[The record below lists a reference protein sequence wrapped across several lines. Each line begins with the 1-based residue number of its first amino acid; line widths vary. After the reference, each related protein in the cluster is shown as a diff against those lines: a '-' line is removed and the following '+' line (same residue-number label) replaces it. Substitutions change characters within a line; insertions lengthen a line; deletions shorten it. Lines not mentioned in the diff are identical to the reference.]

1 MDIVKCL
8 FTLTLFSLYAITSNA
23 HHSRAEFSGETIE
36 LTGELIDINWRNP
49 HPTFKLQESSNLNEI
64 WEIQSYGFI
73 GSLTNQGINAETFQL
88 GQKVTF
94 VGLVSGRRNN
104 LLLGSNVLLP
114 GGLEVVLKYDDFP
127 YWNGRSVG
135 GSGSYVIDKAILA
148 KAASENKG
156 FFRVWSPEST
166 EIAVAPLL
174 ETFQSASYNKA
185 ALATMEYW
193 DITDNPVTRCE
204 PSWMPYA
211 MIQPVVRE
219 FIDNGDSLT
228 INIGYFSSSSPR
240 TIYTRNVPENLPQFP
255 SKMGLSIGQWESNT
269 LVVQTNQIVAPA
281 FTGQGQ
287 MQSNEMKVIEKFILS
302 DDQSRL
308 DYEVVIDDPISLE
321 KSINF
326 KSYYLALGEKFSDI
340 SCD

>member
-1 MDIVKCL
+1 MQAIK
-8 FTLTLFSLYAITSNA
+8 TLLGLSIIITSLQISA
-23 HHSRAEFSGETIE
+23 HHSRVEFSGDTIE
-36 LTGELIDINWRNP
+36 LEGELIDVRWRNP
-49 HPTFKLQESSNLNEI
+49 HPTFKLQLSSNPDEV

-73 GSLTNQGINAETFQL
+73 GSLTNQGVSAETFQL

-94 VGLVSGRRNN
+94 VGLVSGRRSN
-104 LLLGSNVLLP
+104 LLLGNNVLLP
-114 GGLEVVLKYDDFP
+114 DGLEVVLKYDAFP

-135 GSGSYVIDKAILA
+135 GSGSYIIDRALLA

-166 EIAVAPLL
+166 EITVAPLL
-174 ETFQSASYNKA
+174 ETFRSASYSEA
-185 ALATMEYW
+185 ALATMENW

-211 MIQPVVRE
+211 MIQPVMRE
-219 FIDNGDSLT
+219 IIDNGDSLT

-240 TIYTRNVPENLPQFP
+240 TIYTGNVPENLPQLP
-255 SKMGLSIGQWESNT
+255 TKMGLSIGQWEGNT
-269 LVVQTNQIVAPA
+269 LVVQTDQIVAPA

-308 DYEVVIDDPISLE
+308 DYEVEIDDPISLE
-321 KSINF
+321 EPIYF
-326 KSYYLALGEKFSDI
+326 KSYYLALGETFSAI